1 MPVTITTQDMREI
14 IETRQ
19 PDCFVQPGIRLI
31 LTDETDINSQ
41 KLISADYFSQSEK
54 INPF

>member
-1 MPVTITTQDMREI
+1 MREI

-19 PDCFVQPGIRLI
+19 PDCFVKPGIMLI
-31 LTDETDINSQ
+31 LTDETHINSQ
-41 KLISADYFSQSEK
+41 KLISAYDFSQSEQ

>member
-1 MPVTITTQDMREI
+1 MREI